1 MIAESDV
8 TMDPRLRRLGAR
20 LLRQGAL
27 YDRLARA
34 PRSEET
40 IHRLRVL
47 TRRMRAA
54 CTLAR
59 RIAPAPALRDLA
71 RGLRKTGRALGER
84 RALDVAAADYAFLSG
99 GKTHPLIERARIVA
113 ETKLLRR
120 LRPRDREAVVAATRG
135 AARAMGSAEA
145 EPGALERFLRRRKE
159 RLRNASGAVTKEELH
174 VLRIEAKKTRYALEA
189 ARVMTGGRAA
199 PAERTLKRLQRQL
212 GRIHDLE
219 VLRALLPARDPVAV
233 RAAAQEASL
242 RNGVRPL
249 ANALNSVALVPR
261 GRNGRTP

>member
-8 TMDPRLRRLGAR
+8 TTDPGLRRLGTR

-34 PRSEET
+34 PRSEEA

-59 RIAPAPALRDLA
+59 QIAPTLPLRDLA
-71 RGLRKTGRALGER
+71 RGLRRTGRALGER
-84 RALDVAAADYAFLSG
+84 RALDVAAADYAALSG
-99 GKTHPLIERARIVA
+99 GRTHPQIERARAVA
-113 ETKLLRR
+113 ETRLLRR
-120 LRPRDREAVVAATRG
+120 FRPRQREAGVAAARQ
-135 AARAMGSAEA
+135 AALAMGSAEA
-145 EPGALERFLRRRKE
+145 EPGALERFLRRRGE
-159 RLRNASGAVTKEELH
+159 RLRNASGAMTKEELH

-189 ARVMTGGRAA
+189 VRAMTGGGAA
-199 PAERTLKRLQRQL
+199 PAERTLKRLQRRL

-219 VLRALLPARDPVAV
+219 VLRALLPAREAVAV
-233 RAAAQEASL
+233 RAAAREAAL
-242 RNGVRPL
+242 RTGVPPL
-249 ANALNSVALVPR
+249 ARALNSVSLVPR
-261 GRNGRTP
+261 GRNGRAP